1 MTATTGAARRAVVL
15 LLLLATALA
24 AAVLA
29 APAGAQSG
37 EPIRDPIPEQ
47 PIQSGLGLELTE
59 FTRLPQSNT
68 YPGPPVDGRLVRWN
82 RINYLGELPDGSGRM
97 YVPDLNGKLYLLED
111 GTPHEYLDVGATF
124 APAFFSQRGLGQ
136 GFGFAAFHPE
146 FATNGRFYTVH
157 VEQAS
162 LAPRPPDLTPQANT
176 IYHGVV
182 TEWTADDPSA
192 GTFGGSRREV
202 LRIGFGGQIHGI
214 QQIDFNPEARPG
226 DEDYGLLYLAVGD
239 GGQGVRNDDPQ
250 NLAMPHGKLLRIDP
264 RGNDAAGGSYGIP
277 AGNPFVG
284 RPGALGEI
292 YAVGFR
298 DPHRF
303 SWDPGGN
310 HRMFLGHI
318 GEHAIEA
325 VDEITPGANFGWSER
340 EGPFVFDK
348 TPSHACDR
356 IFPLPADDEQYGFTY
371 PVAAY
376 DHDPPPTWNC
386 TSDVGHGI
394 VGGFVYRGHGAP
406 ELRGKY
412 VFGDLVT
419 GRIFYTEASA
429 MRTGKPM
436 AAIYELMVYD
446 ERGRRTTTRQLLNAD
461 GLGDPNRVDLRFG
474 RDAEGELY
482 VLSKGN
488 GKIWKITGTQRF
500 ASCKVG
506 ATEVVDTA
514 GAQNWAPVT
523 PSKWQFAGDE
533 VILAEP
539 GVQRPGPRR
548 PFEYAVLTKGPAF
561 GSADIRA
568 HVRIDT
574 PVEVRNRDV
583 IIVFGHRS
591 DTRFYYAHL
600 STDNTIYPHNG
611 IFVVNDADRVRIEDQ
626 WIGHLGAP
634 PAISDAE
641 WHRVRVVH
649 CAEQGEIAVY
659 MDGSRYPL
667 MTAVDDTFD
676 SGRVGFGSFDNIGR
690 LRDLEVTGT
699 AVGG

>member
-1 MTATTGAARRAVVL
+1 MRMTTDARRRAHVAIA
-15 LLLLATALA
+15 LLAATLA
-24 AAVLA
+24 AAVSV
-29 APAGAQSG
+29 APARAQSG
-37 EPIRDPIPEQ
+37 TPVYDPIPEQ
-47 PIQSGLGLELTE
+47 PIQSGLGLRLTE
-59 FTRLPQSNT
+59 VTRLPQSNT

-82 RINYLGELPDGSGRM
+82 RINYLGEVPDGSDRL
-97 YVPDLNGKLYLLED
+97 YVPDLNGKLAMIEN
-111 GTPHEYLDVGATF
+111 GTPHTYLDVGATF

-136 GFGFAAFHPE
+136 GFGFVTFHPE
-146 FATNGRFYTVH
+146 FKRNGRFYTIH
-157 VEQAS
+157 TEQAS
-162 LAPRPPDLTPQANT
+162 LAARPPDLTPQQNT

-182 TEWTADDPSA
+182 TEWTAKDPSA
-192 GTFGGSRREV
+192 GSFSGSRREV

-239 GGQGVRNDDPQ
+239 GGQGAGNDDPQ
-250 NLAMPHGKLLRIDP
+250 NLAMPQGKLLRIDP
-264 RGNDAAGGSYGIP
+264 QGSNGAAGNYGIP
-277 AGNPFVG
+277 AANPFVG
-284 RPGALGEI
+284 KPGALGEI

-303 SWDPGGN
+303 SWDPGGT

-348 TPSHACDR
+348 TPANPCDR
-356 IFPLPADDEQYGFTY
+356 ILGLPADDAKNGYSY

-394 VGGFVYRGHGAP
+394 VGGFVYRGHGVP

-412 VFGDLVT
+412 VFGDLVS
-419 GRIFYTEASA
+419 GRILYTEANA
-429 MRTGKPM
+429 MRTGKPR
-436 AAIYELMVYD
+436 APIYELMVYD
-446 ERGRRTTTRQLLNAD
+446 EGGRRVTTRELLNAD
-461 GLGDPNRVDLRFG
+461 GLGDPARVDLRFG
-474 RDAEGELY
+474 RDAKGELY
-482 VLSKGN
+482 LLSKGN

-500 ASCKVG
+500 AACDPRGTKVTNVMRG
-506 ATEVVDTA
+506 H
-514 GAQNWAPVT
+514 NWAPIT
-523 PSKWQFAGDE
+523 PSKWAFPGTEAILEEAG
-533 VILAEP
+533 A
-539 GVQRPGPRR
+539 QRPGPRR
-548 PFEYAVLTKGPAF
+548 PFEYAVLKAGPRF
-561 GSADIRA
+561 GSVRIDGK
-568 HVRIDT
+568 VRIDT
-574 PVEVRNRDV
+574 PVEVSNRDV

-611 IFVVNDADRVRIEDQ
+611 IFVVNDADRLRIEDQ

-634 PAISDAE
+634 PAISDAK

-649 CAEQGEIAVY
+649 CAGSGEIAVY
-659 MDGSRYPL
+659 MDGSRFPL
-667 MTAVDDTFD
+667 MTAVDKTFD

-690 LRDLEVTGT
+690 LRDLEVTGK
-699 AVGG
+699 AVGR